1 MKTHILEIKELR
13 EFEGGH
19 LGWFSKGHQDPIA
32 FLFAVVE
39 NWDDRLEVHSSQVRH
54 EYWRC
59 VPVAGEHFTCTHRA
73 KPGTRGAFPVTVVE
87 D

>member
-1 MKTHILEIKELR
+1 MTHPLEIQELR

-19 LGWFSKGHQDPIA
+19 LGWYSKGHHEATD
-32 FLFAVVE
+32 FLTEASFEASTIL
-39 NWDDRLEVHSSQVRH
+39 DIDVRFVRQ

-59 VPVAGEHFTCTHRA
+59 VPAGRGLRGVCTVTAR
-73 KPGTRGAFPVTVVE
+73 PGTRGAFPVTVVE

>member
-1 MKTHILEIKELR
+1 MYPLEIQELR

-19 LGWFSKGHQDPIA
+19 LGWFSKGHQDKMA
-32 FLFAVVE
+32 FLFGVAE
-39 NWDDRLEVHSSQVRH
+39 HANDALYIRSEQVRH
-54 EYWRC
+54 EHWRC
-59 VPVAGEHFTCTHRA
+59 VPVTGEHFTCTHRA